1 MSRTNQQ
8 KSRQWEV
15 LRDKVV
21 GKQDQIKANL
31 AAIQAKESDLE
42 EKRQNIIAIKG
53 QYSSNLLNLEQSKH
67 DIEEAMRLRKFMIHL
82 DKTLNAI
89 KKEAENLQ
97 EEKIHLNGAF
107 LELEKERLKFET
119 LKKRVETQHDLEVA
133 RKEALQRDLSN
144 SLRHSKTLT

>member
-42 EKRQNIIAIKG
+42 EKRQNIIAIKR
-53 QYSSNLLNLEQSKH
+53 QYSSNLLNLERSKH

-82 DKTLNAI
+82 DKTLNVI

-97 EEKIHLNGAF
+97 QEKIHLNGAF
-107 LELEKERLKFET
+107 LELEKERLKFGT

>member
-42 EKRQNIIAIKG
+42 EKRQNIIAIKR
-53 QYSSNLLNLEQSKH
+53 QYSSNLLNLERSKH

-97 EEKIHLNGAF
+97 QEKIHLNGAF
-107 LELEKERLKFET
+107 LALEKERLKFGT
-119 LKKRVETQHDLEVA
+119 LKKRAETQHELEVA
-133 RKEALQRDLSN
+133 RKEDLQRDLSN

>member
-53 QYSSNLLNLEQSKH
+53 QYSSNLLNLERSKH

-97 EEKIHLNGAF
+97 QEKIHLNGAF
-107 LELEKERLKFET
+107 LELEKERLKFGT

-144 SLRHSKTLT
+144 SLRHSKTLN